1 VIDSVSL
8 EVLARYIDWTPFFQ
22 TWELAGKYPAILKD
36 AVVGETAVKLF
47 ADAKAMLEQ
56 IISENWLSAKGVIGF
71 FPANSIDDDVELY
84 TDDSRT
90 EVLETLHHLRQQN
103 IKAPGRANFCL
114 SDFIATKESGKA
126 DYIGGFAVTTG
137 IGIEAKLEQFE
148 KDHDDYNSIMLK
160 ALADRLAE
168 AFAEYLHEQV
178 RKDHW
183 GYAVDE
189 VHENAGLIAENY
201 AGIRPAPGYP
211 ACPDHTEKGK
221 LFELLNVTASTSIEL
236 TESYAMFPTAAVS
249 GWYLSHPQSQ
259 YFNVGKISQEQL
271 ENYAARK
278 RSLQRRCRT
287 LVIRAFAL
295 SRPAG
300 SGEVLLQTMAE
311 RRKEGT
317 EYGLFSCVIVLLV
330 WASNEMQELANAAVI
345 ESPISAKGFNLGFKP
360 LYRGGHPDGKMNA
373 FSI

>member
-1 VIDSVSL
+1 VVSSLLSKTLKQEFVAKLRADYEQVRERHKGRKAKVKQHSLENARQNRFDGQDHNPVEPSFLGTRVIDSVSL

-278 RSLQRRCRT
+278 GVSKD
-287 LVIRAFAL
+287 V
-295 SRPAG
+295 
-300 SGEVLLQTMAE
+300 AE
-311 RRKEGT
+311 RW
-317 EYGLFSCVIVLLV
+317 LS
-330 WASNEMQELANAAVI
+330 
-345 ESPISAKGFNLGFKP
+345 
-360 LYRGGHPDGKMNA
+360 GHLH
-373 FSI
+373 